1 MAVILGKPAAPI
13 PTTQFV
19 IGESKTFTAPLTGR
33 IKVIL
38 TGGGGQGAFVA
49 GNSGTIKANY
59 GSGTGGGGG
68 GYSEKTFNVTAG
80 ETFTVTIGAGG
91 ATALAMND
99 INSTRVGNNGSNS
112 SFVTAS
118 AAETVNM
125 VANGGGG
132 GQMQSGGSGSAHT
145 VAGGTGGT
153 ASGGDFN
160 YTGGTGG
167 SVTRVAGNGSS
178 CVVTGGGAVAL
189 YGTAFRGG
197 NISVTAALGDV
208 DYAGA
213 SGGGGVGGNAGD
225 ITITA
230 SGVTTGTSA
239 PIFISDGGSTT
250 ITGASYQDS
259 SSANFEGVYTSG
271 APTASAT
278 INQVDAQGSG
288 GPSKYAQGGNVM
300 NAYAG
305 GYGGGSGG
313 AIHKPDGA
321 YYHNHYQ
328 TGGFGGGGASSYIL
342 GSGDYSGSVPVRAGP
357 GGVGGGGSGAWNG
370 RFSQMTSASAREWA
384 PGGDGVCI
392 IMFV

>member
-1 MAVILGKPAAPI
+1 MAVILGAKPSL

-19 IGESKTFTAPLTGR
+19 IGTSKTFTAPLTGR
-33 IKVIL
+33 IKVII

-49 GNSGTIKANY
+49 NSNSTGKGNY
-59 GSGTGGGGG
+59 GSGTGGGAG
-68 GYSEKTFNVTAG
+68 GYSEKTFAVTAG

-91 ATALAMND
+91 ATTLAMND
-99 INSTRVGNNGSNS
+99 INSTRVGNDGNNT

-118 AAETVNM
+118 AAVSVNM

-160 YTGGTGG
+160 YTGGAGG
-167 SVTRVAGNGSS
+167 TVTRVAGNGSS

-189 YGTAFRGG
+189 YGTAYRGG

-208 DYAGA
+208 YYAAA
-213 SGGGGVGGNAGD
+213 SGGGGVGGIGGD
-225 ITITA
+225 LTITA
-230 SGVTTGTSA
+230 SGVTTGTIE

-250 ITGASYQDS
+250 IAGASYQGA
-259 SSANFEGVYTSG
+259 SSANFEGLYTSG

-278 INQVDAQGSG
+278 INQLDAQGSG
-288 GPSKYAQGGNVM
+288 GPSKYATGGTVM
-300 NAYAG
+300 NAYPGA
-305 GYGGGSGG
+305 YGGGSGG
-313 AIHKPDGA
+313 AVHTPDGA
-321 YYHNHYQ
+321 YYHNHYP

-342 GSGDYSGSVPVRAGP
+342 GSGDYNGSVPVRAGP

-370 RFSQMTSASAREWA
+370 RFSQMTSASGREWA